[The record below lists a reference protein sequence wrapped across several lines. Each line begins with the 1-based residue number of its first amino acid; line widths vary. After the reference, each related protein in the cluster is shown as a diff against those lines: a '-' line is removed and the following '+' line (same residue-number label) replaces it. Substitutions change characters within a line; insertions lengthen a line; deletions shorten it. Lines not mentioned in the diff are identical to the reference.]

1 MRGWRARE
9 REWERESERLGRKEH
24 QQLSWDGA
32 SHRVGTSESQFLGL
46 CTVAISGRSIPCS
59 SQDWPPIGRRAT
71 VPSRDFQ
78 ELGEGGGERHPAGLI
93 CGALAKESPHF
104 IGVYKVMS
112 NKQQPSYPRA
122 AVRMSALSSQRLFG
136 RSCCRHALLPV
147 TQPCA
152 QWGGQESSSHWAH
165 PWFSN
170 RAKVAQS
177 YLIWG
182 VHPRHSHP
190 LHGLPLFLLRPPTLA
205 NSSSFISPI
214 SLGCDVERSSQMPDW
229 GCSVKGHW
237 PEGTN
242 AEATAPDG
250 QPGSLRWFRQQQLA
264 AGSIITQLK
273 QILPPPVPGARGTA
287 SSREA
292 NSSSSPAPAPRR
304 HTHTHTES
312 EHKHKHFAERAPHP
326 FPGSPRPP

>member
-112 NKQQPSYPRA
+112 NKQQSSYPRA

-152 QWGGQESSSHWAH
+152 QWGGQESSSHWVH

-170 RAKVAQS
+170 RAKVAQLP
-177 YLIWG
+177 YLG
-182 VHPRHSHP
+182 
-190 LHGLPLFLLRPPTLA
+190 
-205 NSSSFISPI
+205 SSS
-214 SLGCDVERSSQMPDW
+214 
-229 GCSVKGHW
+229 
-237 PEGTN
+237 
-242 AEATAPDG
+242 AP
-250 QPGSLRWFRQQQLA
+250 
-264 AGSIITQLK
+264 
-273 QILPPPVPGARGTA
+273 LPPPAR
-287 SSREA
+287 
-292 NSSSSPAPAPRR
+292 SSSLPPPPPNPSQQLFV
-304 HTHTHTES
+304 
-312 EHKHKHFAERAPHP
+312 HFPHQSWLRCGAV
-326 FPGSPRPP
+326 FPDARLGLFC